1 MTSPRVLKIV
11 ARPREACA
19 RGQRARYPE
28 PARGFFVMLREN
40 AAQQGQIHACLFANS
55 LLSLYAADNWCV
67 SFSYGDGVCDLHQQL
82 TSPDGSAGMGCYVP
96 ADPTTGNPLQTVPE
110 TTTVASSGGG
120 TCYSVSTA
128 PCGTLEEGEFY
139 LHPSDCSKYLRC
151 SGGTV
156 YEMSCPGGLVFD
168 ITKDVC
174 DYPANVLTAC
184 TC

>member
-1 MTSPRVLKIV
+1 MYFGKGVAVGALLAVGV
-11 ARPREACA
+11 ARADFTLYVRLGEGACGSAVQSLPR
-19 RGQRARYPE
+19 
-28 PARGFFVMLREN
+28 
-40 AAQQGQIHACLFANS
+40 S
-55 LLSLYAADNWCV
+55 LLFCGALCSVYNWCV

-139 LHPSDCSKYLRC
+139 LHPTDCSKYLRC

-184 TC
+184 KC